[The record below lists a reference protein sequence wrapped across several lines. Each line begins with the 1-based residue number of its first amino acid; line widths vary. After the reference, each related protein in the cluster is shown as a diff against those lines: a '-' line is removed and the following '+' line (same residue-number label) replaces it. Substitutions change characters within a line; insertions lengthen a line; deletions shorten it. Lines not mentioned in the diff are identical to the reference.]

1 MGPAWGFVSWVLCG
15 RPGVLRP
22 LPAVRSRISA
32 VVSHCRTLCALLFVT
47 CETVSVRE
55 TAFPGGNHDTKSG
68 WTLRGG
74 GLPTTESCITS
85 EIHATRITDR
95 THSLSDGSHTSTRP
109 TTWYFARYVA
119 TSHSHAHVSRVNTT
133 ARRESPQPMPCGSS
147 MPRTESARVHM
158 QGAGRVRRCS
168 LVAPRAPLILT

>member
-1 MGPAWGFVSWVLCG
+1 MGFCVVGVVRTARGTSPAAGCQKSNIGCCVTLSN
-15 RPGVLRP
+15 
-22 LPAVRSRISA
+22 
-32 VVSHCRTLCALLFVT
+32 VVCLLFVT

-95 THSLSDGSHTSTRP
+95 THSLSDGSHTSHP
-109 TTWYFARYVA
+109 TYY
-119 TSHSHAHVSRVNTT
+119 
-133 ARRESPQPMPCGSS
+133 
-147 MPRTESARVHM
+147 
-158 QGAGRVRRCS
+158 
-168 LVAPRAPLILT
+168 LVLR

>member
-95 THSLSDGSHTSTRP
+95 THSLSDGSHRLTPDLLLGTSLGTLLRVTHTLTCHESTRRP
-109 TTWYFARYVA
+109 DENHPSRCRAAAQCRGRKV
-119 TSHSHAHVSRVNTT
+119 HASICRVQAGCVGAPWSRP
-133 ARRESPQPMPCGSS
+133 ELP
-147 MPRTESARVHM
+147 
-158 QGAGRVRRCS
+158 
-168 LVAPRAPLILT
+168 

>member
-68 WTLRGG
+68 WTSRGG

-95 THSLSDGSHTSTRP
+95 THSLSDGSHTSHVDLLLGTSLGCYESLIRSHVTSQHDGQTRITPANAVRQLNAADGKCTRP
-109 TTWYFARYVA
+109 YAGCR
-119 TSHSHAHVSRVNTT
+119 
-133 ARRESPQPMPCGSS
+133 
-147 MPRTESARVHM
+147 
-158 QGAGRVRRCS
+158 QGA
-168 LVAPRAPLILT
+168 